1 MQTTFQAA
9 KAVASVICTVAFVL
23 PITASP
29 SFAAEPGSEGTYKGT
44 SAEEVAHR
52 LANPNTSLATL
63 QFALDY
69 ITYDGDLPDANDQDA
84 WKLSFQPSI
93 PYPIAKGTNFFLR
106 PLIPFIIDQPVPDL
120 DGFDDKKGHLGDIGF
135 DAAIGKS
142 FASGLVLIGGVAG
155 TLPTA
160 TDDDLG
166 LDQWLLGPE
175 AFVGW
180 KFNWGFLGVLAN
192 HQWDIAGEDD
202 YDTSIT
208 AGQYFLTINLK
219 NAWQIQ
225 AQPTWSYNHEADS
238 DDKLTFPL
246 GIGVAKTTIIGK
258 TPWKFRVQYWNY
270 IESPDTFGPEHQIR
284 FEIVPVVPLPW

>member
-1 MQTTFQAA
+1 MRRFITKKAIIVLLFVFSLATPGNAQEKETA
-9 KAVASVICTVAFVL
+9 KEADQGKSAQNVAK
-23 PITASP
+23 
-29 SFAAEPGSEGTYKGT
+29 E
-44 SAEEVAHR
+44 
-52 LANPNTSLATL
+52 LANPNTSLGFL
-63 QFALDY
+63 SFQLDY
-69 ITYDGDLPDANDQDA
+69 IKFDGDLPDADDQDA
-84 WKLSFQPSI
+84 WRLNFQPSL
-93 PYPIAKGTNFFLR
+93 PYPIAKGVNFFLR
-106 PLIPFIIDQPVPDL
+106 PLIPFIIDQPVPEP
-120 DGFDDKKGHLGDIGF
+120 DGFGDKKGHLGDISL
-135 DAAIGKS
+135 DAAIGKD
-142 FASGLVLIGGVAG
+142 FQSGLVLIGGVAG

-166 LDQWLLGPE
+166 LDRWLLGPE

-180 KFNWGFLGVLAN
+180 NFKWGFLGALVS
-192 HQWDIAGEDD
+192 HQWDVAGEDD

-246 GIGVAKTTIIGK
+246 GIGLSKTTIIGK
-258 TPWKFRVQYWNY
+258 TPWKFRVQYWNF